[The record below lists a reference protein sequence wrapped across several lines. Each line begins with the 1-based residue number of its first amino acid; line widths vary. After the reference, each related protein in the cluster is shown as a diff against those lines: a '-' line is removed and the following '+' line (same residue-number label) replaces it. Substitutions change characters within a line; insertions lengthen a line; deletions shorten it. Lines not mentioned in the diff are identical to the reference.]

1 MAYTTINKSTDYFNA
16 QTWAGNDGSDRAMTT
31 SFQPDWVWIK
41 ATDGTQ
47 DPQIYDAVRGAT
59 KDIHSNNDDA
69 EGTTTNGLKSFTSDG
84 FTLGGDAGVN
94 DTSLDYV
101 GWSWKAGNSSGSSN
115 TNGTLTS
122 TVSASTTSGF
132 SIGTYTSDIS
142 SSGSKTVG
150 HGLGTTPK
158 VIFTKNLNQGGQRWG
173 VQVPGILSDNY
184 ILELNSSSTPSDMS
198 GNGSLTTVNSN
209 VFSVNYADGVGYATG
224 SGNYIFYAFAD
235 ITGFSKFG
243 SYTGNGTT
251 DGTFVYTGFKPAFV
265 IVKNTSATAN
275 WVMTDNQISFNGK
288 GTNDSSVL
296 FPSVNNATSDAYGLQ
311 LHSNGF
317 KFAGSDSS
325 SATVNGS
332 GNVYIYMAFAEAPLV
347 GSNNVPATAR

>member
-47 DPQIYDAVRGAT
+47 DHQIYDAVRGAT

-150 HGLGTTPK
+150 HGLGETPK
-158 VIFTKNLNQGGQRWG
+158 LIITKNRNQSGQRWG
-173 VQVPGILSDNY
+173 VQAPGLLSSNY
-184 ILELNSSSTPSDMS
+184 ILELNTTAAQTDMS
-198 GNGSLTTVNSN
+198 GNGSLTTVNST
-209 VFSVNYADGVGYATG
+209 VFSVNYADGIGNATG
-224 SGNYIFYAFAD
+224 SGNYIFYAFAQRK
-235 ITGFSKFG
+235 GFSRIG
-243 SYTGNGTT
+243 TYTGNYNSNGP
-251 DGTFVYTGFKPAFV
+251 FLYCGFKPALFV
-265 IVKNTSATAN
+265 VKRY
-275 WVMTDNQISFNGK
+275 
-288 GTNDSSVL
+288 DSSGEYWNVL
-296 FPSVNNATSDAYGLQ
+296 DSKRNPENPADDFLYWSESSAEGVKSQKIDFV
-311 LHSNGF
+311 SNGVKIRGTDGAF
-317 KFAGSDSS
+317 NASGGS
-325 SATVNGS
+325 
-332 GNVYIYMAFAEAPLV
+332 YLYMALAEEPLV
-347 GSNNVPATAR
+347 ASNEVPATAR

>member
-1 MAYTTINKSTDYFNA
+1 MAYITFQPKDNFTTKLYTGNNSSSNA
-16 QTWAGNDGSDRAMTT
+16 ITGVG
-31 SFQPDWVWIK
+31 FQPDWVWLK
-41 ATDGTQ
+41 ARNLGDSHRVF
-47 DPQIYDAVRGAT
+47 DAVRGAANYIT
-59 KDIHSNNDDA
+59 PNANVVESNSIPL
-69 EGTTTNGLKSFTSDG
+69 TSFDSDG
-84 FTLGGDAGVN
+84 FTIGSSDGSVN
-94 DTSLDYV
+94 GNYNYV
-101 GWSWKAGNSSGSSN
+101 SWNWKANGSGSSN
-115 TNGTLTS
+115 SDGDLTS
-122 TVSASTTSGF
+122 TVSANTTTGV

-209 VFSVNYADGVGYATG
+209 VFSVNYADGVGNATG

-288 GTNDSSVL
+288 GSNDSSVL